1 MKENLDIF
9 SSNLINKDINN
20 NIEYDSSI
28 KKLQQNLFLMG
39 FDILMIN
46 KIISYFNITSE
57 SEAIDYLIKDEEGMW
72 NHPFI
77 PKEKLRIE
85 TDNSLLN
92 PQKIV
97 MNNVLTRIKS
107 SSINEAANNNIIIE
121 NDICDICEESI
132 DFHRIKKYE
141 IKHSINGKNDEN
153 KNNDLIK
160 FEEDKEINNNNNNIL
175 IDEEEEEEKKEEKEE
190 EINQDECPICMD
202 SFENPIEIENCKH
215 KFCSDCFNSY
225 LDNLIST
232 NQIDTIPCPRNKCS
246 NNNISEEFFSQYLS
260 EEQYFKYRQFKSK
273 NEIARDSKKI
283 FCPICDSYAQLNN
296 QSAIPDPNSPN
307 YVKYTLK
314 CQNSHEF
321 CSCGRPLHEGD
332 CFQDEQ
338 EFKELIISEK
348 IKKCP
353 KCGFLIK
360 KNYGCNHMTCGN
372 PICKYE
378 FCWLCMNEAVPNHY
392 DFGPCAGKQFF
403 DPESFENRIRETHPK
418 LYEVVKVILIILR
431 VLNFIL
437 CFFLVPALGFSLF
450 AYFILYVEEE
460 DIIHD
465 KKIKFIEFLICI
477 CVSLYSQS
485 FGYMFWILVFV
496 GIALALGLIPIGFII
511 FGIFFACSY
520 QRSEVNQEPD
530 MIELAN
536 SMDNEDN
543 VPHDANSENN
553 NNNN

>member
-141 IKHSINGKNDEN
+141 IKHSVNSKNSDN

-160 FEEDKEINNNNNNIL
+160 FEEDKEINNNNNNNIL
-175 IDEEEEEEKKEEKEE
+175 IDEDEDKKDEKEE

-283 FCPICDSYAQLNN
+283 FCPLCDSYAQLNN

-403 DPESFENRIRETHPK
+403 DPESFENRIKETHPK

-496 GIALALGLIPIGFII
+496 GIALALALIPIGFII

>member
-141 IKHSINGKNDEN
+141 IKHSVNSKNSDN

-160 FEEDKEINNNNNNIL
+160 FEEDKEINNNNNNNIL
-175 IDEEEEEEKKEEKEE
+175 IDEDEDKKDEKEE

-403 DPESFENRIRETHPK
+403 DPESFENRIKETHPK

-496 GIALALGLIPIGFII
+496 GIALALALIPIGFII

-520 QRSEVNQEPD
+520 RSQEVNQEPD

-543 VPHDANSENN
+543 VPHDANSDNN